1 MLEPKASMDS
11 DSVKD
16 STEFCYD
23 VSKPLPPLP
32 QEIRR
37 SWGSIFVFTRRRH
50 YLVLFPAALASLA
63 VAALHTVLAIVLGRI
78 FEVVARFGNG
88 TLSGHDAL
96 EAVSRWCLV
105 LLGLGFATCLAN
117 AAFLALWVAFGELQA
132 DNARRRVFQSL
143 MAKDM
148 AWFDRLEHG
157 LPGLLSRI
165 QTQTRELQSATAQ
178 VLGFLVCDVLA
189 ACASLTVAMYY
200 SWKMTLVLLATLPI
214 CIIVLSLAARK
225 LEPAIRDQKA
235 RLERATKLARASLA
249 AIDLVKVFNSSGREL
264 RHYREALGLAGAR
277 FRVQARCNSVQMGY
291 TAFWIVTIFI
301 LGFWYGI
308 VLVRNGLQ
316 PGQVVTTI
324 YATLAAVQAA
334 EALVSHWLIF
344 SKGVVAGSFLWRLV
358 EEGAEDIDEDAHRF
372 RLEYCVGDVE
382 FTDVSFAYPS
392 NPAEAVLQRVSLV
405 FPAGQTT
412 FVVGKSGSGKSTI
425 GSLLANLYQPLSGSI
440 SVDGQPFSRL
450 DASWIRE
457 NVTLIQQESTLFG
470 GSLYKN
476 VALGHS
482 NPDLASKKDVLAAC
496 QAAMLQSTIA
506 SLPQGLDTQVGPGG
520 VDLSGGQ
527 KQRVALARAYL
538 RNPTVLVLDEVTSS
552 LDQVSRGLVMDAI
565 REWRKDKTT
574 IIITHDL
581 ASIGNDDYVY
591 VLDKAAVAR
600 QGFKRDLDDL
610 GWLADEGE
618 RRDGAPSRGPVDS
631 VEAALSTSPFVA
643 SPSAHRASV
652 GSLLSPSRTGAR
664 MSLGINAGRA
674 LQMRTQETT
683 FYRGDSWAERSIS
696 CRAASME
703 LRPLTSIK
711 GSSGVGS
718 GSGEKGMI
726 PSFQVEVEDNHGSY
740 FYDDEDDGDDHCYC
754 GQDDDDDDE
763 RPTFVFG
770 AAERRKGVSKLR
782 QTTREVMG
790 GQDDSSARHTTL
802 LSILRT
808 VWPFLSGKERMTLV
822 VGLVVCLVGAATTP
836 AFAFC
841 LSQLMAVMWSSGDT
855 LSEARRWAL
864 YLLAMAV
871 ADGLGTGVGQYLLDV
886 AGQAW
891 VDGVRAEALSRIL
904 RQPRPWFDEAKHAP
918 GRIVECLERNAEEMR
933 HLVGRVLPII
943 VFVGVIMT
951 GSIVWALVV
960 SWRLTL
966 IALSPLPLTMAAIR
980 GYAAVSSEWERRCNV
995 GAEDSSAL
1003 MTETLTNIRL
1013 VRCLDLTAHQTR
1025 RYSASAAQTRSL
1037 GMTRAVRTSWLYGL
1051 YQSTSYGLTA
1061 LVFYYGMKLLAG
1073 GDGVDATA
1081 VLRVITLLLFGIG
1094 TSCEMLNGLPQLTLA
1109 QAAAGPLLAYAAL
1122 PSSSGE
1128 GLGRREK
1135 RVVGPV
1141 PLRMSELAF
1150 AYRGRDPVLRRISLD
1165 ISPGQS
1171 IAIVGA
1177 SGCGKS
1183 TLLSLML
1190 GLYAPDGGGGGGDVD
1205 KRPSLSFS
1213 GVAVTDVDLS
1223 RLRSATALVPQ
1234 SPFVF
1239 PATVAENML
1248 YGLPDASPLRGDRS
1262 WLEAASRA
1270 AGLHDFVSSLPR
1282 GYATLV
1288 GDGGQA
1294 LSVGQAQR
1302 LAIARAL
1309 VRRPKLLLMDEP
1321 TSALDAEA
1329 ARAVRSAVRRVAGRS
1344 GTTVVV
1350 ATHCPRMMRSV
1361 DRVIVLGHGLVV
1373 EQGRYDDLI
1382 RKGGALSHLVS
1393 GGRWMDG
1400 ETMSG

>member
-1 MLEPKASMDS
+1 MLEPKAFMDS
-11 DSVKD
+11 DSGD
-16 STEFCYD
+16 FCYEL
-23 VSKPLPPLP
+23 SKPLPPLP
-32 QEIRR
+32 QDVKQ
-37 SWGSIFVFTRRRH
+37 SWGSIFAFTTRRH
-50 YLVLFPAALASLA
+50 YLVLFPAILASLA

-88 TLSGHDAL
+88 NLSGHDAF

-105 LLGLGFATCLAN
+105 LLGLGFATCLVN

-143 MAKDM
+143 LAKDM
-148 AWFDRLEHG
+148 AWFDTLEHG

-178 VLGFLVCDVLA
+178 ILGFFLCNVLA
-189 ACASLTVAMYY
+189 SCASLIVAMYY
-200 SWKMTLVLLATLPI
+200 SWKMTLVLLATLPV
-214 CIIVLSLAARK
+214 CVTVLYLAARK
-225 LEPAIRDQKA
+225 LEPAIRDQKM

-249 AIDLVKVFNSSGREL
+249 AIDLVKVFNSSSREL
-264 RHYREALGLAGAR
+264 RQYREALGLAGAQ
-277 FRVQARCNSVQMGY
+277 FRIQARCNSVQMGY
-291 TAFWIVTIFI
+291 TSFWVVTIFI
-301 LGFWYGI
+301 LGFWYGV
-308 VLVRNGLQ
+308 VLVRDGLQ

-324 YATLAAVQAA
+324 YSTLAAVQAA
-334 EALVSHWLIF
+334 EALVSHWLIL
-344 SKGVVAGSFLWRLV
+344 SKGVAAGSFLWRLV
-358 EEGAEDIDEDAHRF
+358 EGGAEDIDGDAHRC

-392 NPAEAVLQRVSLV
+392 NPAKAVLQRVSFV

-425 GSLLANLYQPLSGSI
+425 GSLVANLYQPSSGSI
-440 SVDGQPFSRL
+440 AVDGQPLDRL
-450 DASWIRE
+450 DTSWIRE
-457 NVTLIQQESTLFG
+457 NVTLIQQESALFI
-470 GSLYKN
+470 GSLYNN

-482 NPDLASKKDVLAAC
+482 NPDLAPKREVLTAC

-506 SLPQGLDTQVGPGG
+506 TLPQGLDTKVGPGG
-520 VDLSGGQ
+520 IDLSGGQ

-574 IIITHDL
+574 IIITHDV
-581 ASIGNDDYVY
+581 ASIGDDEYVY

-610 GWLADEGE
+610 GWLADDDE
-618 RRDGAPSRGPVDS
+618 RRNGIPSRGPEDS
-631 VEAALSTSPFVA
+631 IDAANSNLAFVA
-643 SPSAHRASV
+643 SPSAHRASA
-652 GSLLSPSRTGAR
+652 GGLPSPTKTGAR
-664 MSLGINAGRA
+664 MSLGIKAGGA
-674 LQMRTQETT
+674 LQTRTQDMT
-683 FYRGDSWAERSIS
+683 FCSGDSRAERSIS
-696 CRAASME
+696 CRAASKE
-703 LRPLTSIK
+703 LRPLTSIR
-711 GSSGVGS
+711 GRLGLGS
-718 GSGEKGMI
+718 GSEEKRMI
-726 PSFQVEVEDNHGSY
+726 SNV
-740 FYDDEDDGDDHCYC
+740 
-754 GQDDDDDDE
+754 DDDDNNNNNNKNRCCYGQNDDD
-763 RPTFVFG
+763 RPAFVFG
-770 AAERRKGVSKLR
+770 AAERRKGVPKLR
-782 QTTREVMG
+782 QTTREVTEE
-790 GQDDSSARHTTL
+790 QDSSPRHAPL

-808 VWPFLSGKERMTLV
+808 VWPLLPRKKRITLAF
-822 VGLVVCLVGAATTP
+822 GLVVCLVGAATTP
-836 AFAFC
+836 VFAYC
-841 LSQLMAVMWSSGDT
+841 LSQLMAIMWSSGDK
-855 LSEARRWAL
+855 LSEARPWAL

-904 RQPRPWFDEAKHAP
+904 RQPKPWFDEAKHAP
-918 GRIVECLERNAEEMR
+918 GRVVECLERNAEEMR
-933 HLVGRVLPII
+933 HLIGRILPIL

-951 GSIVWALVV
+951 GSVVWALVV

-966 IALSPLPLTMAAIR
+966 VALSPMPLTVAAVR
-980 GYAAVSSEWERRCNV
+980 GYAAVSSKWERRCNV

-1003 MTETLTNIRL
+1003 MTETLANIRL
-1013 VRCLDLTAHQTR
+1013 VRSLDLAAHQTR
-1025 RYSASAAQTRSL
+1025 RYSASAAHTRSL
-1037 GMTRAVRTSWLYGL
+1037 GMMRAVRTSWLYGL

-1073 GDGVDATA
+1073 GDGVDVTA

-1122 PSSSGE
+1122 PSSSRE
-1128 GLGRREK
+1128 RLGRRKKKSAVE
-1135 RVVGPV
+1135 PV

-1150 AYRGRDPVLRRISLD
+1150 AYRGRDLVLRRISLD

-1190 GLYAPDGGGGGGDVD
+1190 GLYAPDDDVD
-1205 KRPSLSFS
+1205 GRPSLSFS
-1213 GVAVTDVDLS
+1213 GVAIADVDLS
-1223 RLRSATALVPQ
+1223 RLRSAAALVPQ

-1248 YGLPDASPLRGDRS
+1248 YGLPEASPLRGDRS
-1262 WLEAASRA
+1262 WLEAATRA

-1329 ARAVRSAVRRVAGRS
+1329 ARAVRRAVRRVAGRS

-1361 DRVIVLGHGLVV
+1361 DRVIVLGNGLVI
-1373 EQGRYDDLI
+1373 EQGRYDELI
-1382 RKGGALSHLVS
+1382 RNGGALSHLVS

-1400 ETMSG
+1400 QTMSG